1 MKKLLTIGLLTAT
14 FATAMNAQPKL
25 ASDNID
31 EVLKAMTLEEKA
43 KLLVG
48 GANNFFGAN
57 AVVGGEADLVAGAAG
72 TSPAIPRLGIPATVL
87 TDGPAG
93 VRINPTRKGTDKT
106 YYATAFPIGSCLAST
121 WNTELVSKVGEAIG
135 NETKEYRCDVI
146 LGPGMNLHRN
156 PLCGRNFEYYSED
169 PLLTGKIAAA
179 YIQGVQSQGA
189 GVSAKHFA
197 VNSQETDRTAVD
209 ERVSQRAAREL
220 YLRGFEIAV
229 RESDPWT
236 IMASYNQVN
245 GQYSMGNHD
254 LLTKILR
261 EDWGYKG
268 IVMTDW
274 IGIREGLETISEVH
288 AGNDLMEPGQPAQV
302 EEIIKGVKEGKL
314 DIADVDRNVR
324 RMLEY
329 IVKTPSFRQY
339 PASNNPDFKAHAAIT
354 RQSAAEGIVLLKNNG
369 ALPFRTEGNH
379 NSQFS
384 ARACSLSSERTLN
397 SQLIK
402 TVALFGENSY
412 DFLSGGTGSGCV
424 HPPYV
429 VDMLQGL
436 ENAGIK
442 SSATLTD
449 IYRKYIDYARIKFQA
464 ERHPAKW
471 FQTEMMGQQKYPEIS
486 LSPIAIN
493 KEVQAADAAII
504 TIGRQA
510 GEGIDRDI
518 DTEFNLIPE
527 ERALITDVC
536 NAFHAAGKPVI
547 VIINS
552 GSVIETASW
561 SSYPDAILCAWQ
573 PGMEGGN
580 SIADLLTG
588 KVNPSGKLTMT
599 WPIAAT
605 DHASTKNFP
614 GNIDDYTFQMMVG
627 NKMPVPGHAYTNHE
641 EDIYV
646 GYRFF
651 DTFNKEV
658 AYPFGF
664 GLSYTTF
671 AFSKPV
677 VKLSTLRSA
686 LPLGSSKNSQLSTL
700 NSQLSTLNSQLS
712 TVQVSITVKNTGAVS
727 GKEVAQVYVQAPKGR
742 LEKPVQELKA
752 FAKTRELQPG
762 ESQTLTMTIPV
773 RDLASFDEAG
783 SQWITE
789 AGTYTFRIGNN
800 SRNIAATAQLKIAE
814 YTEKTTNALAP
825 QQPLKL
831 LKQ

>member
-1 MKKLLTIGLLTAT
+1 MKKLFFTLFL
-14 FATAMNAQPKL
+14 ATAAMTANAQPQL
-25 ASDNID
+25 RADNID
-31 EVLKAMTLEEKA
+31 EVLQAMTLEEKA

-48 GANNFFGAN
+48 GANNFFGAG

-93 VRINPTRKGTDKT
+93 VRIDPTRKGTDKT

-169 PLLTGKIAAA
+169 PFLTGKIAAA

-197 VNSQETDRTAVD
+197 VNSQETDRTSID

-236 IMASYNQVN
+236 VMASYNQVN
-245 GQYSMGNHD
+245 GQYSMANHD

-261 EDWGYKG
+261 EDWGFKG

-274 IGIREGLETISEVH
+274 IGIREGLPTIGEVQ

-314 DIADVDRNVR
+314 DIKDVDRNVR

-329 IVKTPSFRQY
+329 IVKTPSFHQY
-339 PASNNPDFKAHAAIT
+339 PASNAPDFKAHAAIT

-369 ALPFRTEGNH
+369 TLPWAGGGIN
-379 NSQFS
+379 
-384 ARACSLSSERTLN
+384 
-397 SQLIK
+397 

-412 DFLSGGTGSGCV
+412 DFFSGGTGSGCV

-442 SSATLTD
+442 SSPVLTD
-449 IYRKYIDYARIKFQA
+449 VYRKYIEYAKVKFQA

-471 FQTEMMGQQKYPEIS
+471 YQMEMFGQQKYPEIAI
-486 LSPIAIN
+486 SPIAIN
-493 KEVQAADAAII
+493 NEAKTADAAII

-510 GEGIDRDI
+510 GEGVDRDI

-599 WPIAAT
+599 WPVAAT
-605 DHASTKNFP
+605 DHPSTKNFP
-614 GNIDDYTFQMMVG
+614 GNIDFYSFKEMHGGKMAIPGYT
-627 NKMPVPGHAYTNHE
+627 YTNHD

-646 GYRFF
+646 GYRYF
-651 DTFNKEV
+651 DTFNREV

-671 AFSKPV
+671 EFSKPV
-677 VKLSTLRSA
+677 VKA
-686 LPLGSSKNSQLSTL
+686 KGKDA
-700 NSQLSTLNSQLS
+700 
-712 TVQVSITVKNTGAVS
+712 VEVSVSVKNTGKVS
-727 GKEVAQVYVQAPKGR
+727 GKEVAQVYVAAPKGK
-742 LEKPVQELKA
+742 LEKPAQELKA
-752 FAKTRELQPG
+752 FAKTRELKPG

-783 SQWITE
+783 SQWLTE
-789 AGTYTFRIGNN
+789 AGTYTFNIGAN
-800 SRNIAATAQLKIAE
+800 SRDIAVSAQLKIAE

-825 QQPLKL
+825 QQPLNL

>member
-1 MKKLLTIGLLTAT
+1 MRKFLTMGAVLLLTSTT
-14 FATAMNAQPKL
+14 MTAQPKL
-25 ASDNID
+25 RADNID

-43 KLLVG
+43 KLMVG
-48 GANNFFGAN
+48 GANNFFGTD

-72 TSPAIPRLGIPATVL
+72 TTPLIERLGIPATVL

-93 VRINPTRKGTDKT
+93 VRIDPTRKGTTQT

-169 PLLTGKIAAA
+169 PLVTGKIAAA
-179 YIQGVQSQGA
+179 YIKGVQSQGA

-236 IMASYNQVN
+236 IMASYNKIN
-245 GQYSMGNHD
+245 GEFSMGNHD

-274 IGIREGLETISEVH
+274 IGIRKGLPTINEVH

-302 EEIIKGVKEGKL
+302 QEIIDGVKSGKL
-314 DIADVDRNVR
+314 SMDDVDRNVR

-329 IVKTPSFRQY
+329 IVKTPSFNNY
-339 PASNNPDFKAHAAIT
+339 PYTNKPDLVAHAAIT

-369 ALPFRTEGNH
+369 CLPWKAG
-379 NSQFS
+379 
-384 ARACSLSSERTLN
+384 A
-397 SQLIK
+397 IK

-429 VDMLQGL
+429 VDMLEGL
-436 ENAGIK
+436 KNAGIN

-449 IYRKYIDYARIKFQA
+449 IYRKYIEYARAKFQA

-471 FQTEMMGQQKYPEIS
+471 FQTEAMGQQKYPEIGIA
-486 LSPIAIN
+486 PIAVA
-493 KEVQAADAAII
+493 KEVNAADAAII

-561 SSYPDAILCAWQ
+561 SAYPDAILCAWQ

-605 DHASTKNFP
+605 DHPSTRNFP
-614 GNIDDYTFQMMVG
+614 GSLDNYSFEMMVG
-627 NKMPVPGHAYTNHE
+627 SKAVIPGHDFTNHE

-646 GYRFF
+646 GYRYF
-651 DTFNKEV
+651 DTFHREV

-671 AFSKPV
+671 EFSKPV
-677 VKLSTLRSA
+677 TKAKGNAVELS
-686 LPLGSSKNSQLSTL
+686 
-700 NSQLSTLNSQLS
+700 
-712 TVQVSITVKNTGAVS
+712 VTVKNTGSVA
-727 GKEVAQVYVQAPKGR
+727 GKEVAQVYVAAPKGR
-742 LEKPVQELKA
+742 IEKPVQELRA
-752 FAKTRELQPG
+752 FAKTRELKPG

-783 SQWITE
+783 SQWICE
-789 AGTYTFRIGNN
+789 AGSYTFRIGNS
-800 SRNIAATAQLKIAE
+800 SRNLPLSTTLVLKE
-814 YTEKTTNALAP
+814 YTEKVNNALAP
-825 QQPLKL
+825 QQKL
-831 LKQ
+831 NLMKQ

>member
-1 MKKLLTIGLLTAT
+1 MTT
-14 FATAMNAQPKL
+14 NAQPQL
-25 ASDNID
+25 RADNID

-48 GANNFFGAN
+48 GANTFFGDQA
-57 AVVGGEADLVAGAAG
+57 AVGGEADLVAGAAG

-93 VRINPTRKGTDKT
+93 VRIDPTRKGTDKT
-106 YYATAFPIGSCLAST
+106 FYATAFPIGSCLAST
-121 WNTELVSKVGEAIG
+121 WNTELVNQVGQAIG

-169 PLLTGKIAAA
+169 PLLTGRIAAA
-179 YIQGVQSQGA
+179 YINGVQSQGA

-197 VNSQETDRTAVD
+197 VNSQETERTAVD
-209 ERVSQRAAREL
+209 ERLSQRAAREL

-229 RESDPWT
+229 RESNPWT
-236 IMASYNQVN
+236 IMASYNKIN
-245 GQYSMGNHD
+245 GEFSMGNHD

-261 EDWGYKG
+261 DDWGFKG

-274 IGIREGLETISEVH
+274 IGIREGLPTTREVQ
-288 AGNDLMEPGQPAQV
+288 AGNDLMEPGQPAQTKEIV
-302 EEIIKGVKEGKL
+302 EGVKSGKL
-314 DIADVDRNVR
+314 DIKDVDRNVR

-329 IVKTPSFRQY
+329 IVKTPSFHKY
-339 PASNNPDFKAHAAIT
+339 PATNSPDFKAHAAIT

-369 ALPFRTEGNH
+369 TLPWKGG
-379 NSQFS
+379 
-384 ARACSLSSERTLN
+384 
-397 SQLIK
+397 IK

-442 SSATLTD
+442 SSPVLTD
-449 IYRKYIDYARIKFQA
+449 IYRKYIEFAKVKFQA

-471 FQTEMMGQQKYPEIS
+471 YQREYFGQQKYPEIS
-486 LSPIAIN
+486 ISPIAIN
-493 KEVQAADAAII
+493 NEVSTADAAII

-510 GEGIDRDI
+510 GEGVDRDI

-536 NAFHAAGKPVI
+536 NAFHQAGKPVI

-561 SSYPDAILCAWQ
+561 SGYPDAILCAWQ

-605 DHASTKNFP
+605 DHASSKNFP
-614 GNIDDYTFQMMVG
+614 GQIDYYSFKDMVA
-627 NKMPVPGHAYTNHE
+627 NRRPIAGHTYTNHE

-646 GYRFF
+646 GYRYF
-651 DTFNKEV
+651 DTFQKNV

-671 AFSKPV
+671 EMTKPV
-677 VKLSTLRSA
+677 VKA
-686 LPLGSSKNSQLSTL
+686 KGKDA
-700 NSQLSTLNSQLS
+700 
-712 TVQVSITVKNTGAVS
+712 VEVSITVKNTGSVA

-742 LEKPVQELKA
+742 LEKPVQELKG
-752 FAKTRELQPG
+752 FAKTRSLQPG
-762 ESQTLTMTIPV
+762 ESQTLTIVIPV
-773 RDLASFDEAG
+773 RDLASFDDAG
-783 SQWITE
+783 SQWLTE
-789 AGTYTFRIGNN
+789 AGTYTFRIGAS
-800 SRNIAATAQLKIAE
+800 SRDIQATASLKLNE
-814 YTEKTTNALAP
+814 YTEKTSNALAP
-825 QQPLKL
+825 QQKL
-831 LKQ
+831 RLLTQ

>member
-1 MKKLLTIGLLTAT
+1 MKYKTFVTTLAISMLMTTTAQ
-14 FATAMNAQPKL
+14 AQQAPQL
-25 ASDNID
+25 RADNID
-31 EVLKAMTLEEKA
+31 DVLKAMTLEEKA

-48 GANNFFGAN
+48 GANNFFGAG

-72 TSPAIPRLGIPATVL
+72 TTPRIERLGIPATVL

-93 VRINPTRKGTDKT
+93 VRIDPTRKNDTQT
-106 YYATAFPIGSCLAST
+106 YYATAFPIGTCLAST
-121 WNTELVSKVGEAIG
+121 WNTELVGRIGEAIG

-179 YIQGVQSQGA
+179 YINGVQSQGA

-197 VNSQETDRTAVD
+197 VNSQETDRTSVD

-229 RESDPWT
+229 RESNPWT
-236 IMASYNQVN
+236 IMASYNKVN
-245 GQYSMGNHD
+245 GEFSMGNHD

-261 EDWGYKG
+261 DDWGYKG

-274 IGIREGLETISEVH
+274 IGIRSGLPTIREVQ

-302 EEIIKGVKEGKL
+302 NEIIDGVKSGKL
-314 DIADVDRNVR
+314 DIKDVDRNVR
-324 RMLEY
+324 RLLEY
-329 IVKTPSFRQY
+329 IVKTPSFNKY
-339 PASNNPDFKAHAAIT
+339 PYTNKPDLKAHAAIT
-354 RQSAAEGIVLLKNNG
+354 RQSACEGIVLLKNNG
-369 ALPFRTEGNH
+369 VLPFNTEGSH
-379 NSQFS
+379 TPVGGDLQSP
-384 ARACSLSSERTLN
+384 T
-397 SQLIK
+397 IK

-429 VDMLQGL
+429 VDMLEGL
-436 ENAGIK
+436 KNAGIK
-442 SSATLTD
+442 SSETLTD
-449 IYRKYIDYARIKFQA
+449 IYRKYIAYARAKFQA

-471 FQTEMMGQQKYPEIS
+471 FQTEMMGQQKYPEIG
-486 LSPIAIN
+486 LSPIAVG
-493 KEVQAADAAII
+493 KEVAGADAAII

-518 DTEFNLIPE
+518 ATEFNLLDE
-527 ERALITDVC
+527 ERALIIDVC
-536 NAFHAAGKPVI
+536 NAFHQADKPVV

-599 WPIAAT
+599 WPVAAT

-614 GNIDDYTFQMMVG
+614 GSIDDYTFKQMVG
-627 NKMPVPGHAYTNHE
+627 SNRPIPGHTYTNHE

-651 DTFNKEV
+651 DTFGRPV
-658 AYPFGF
+658 AYPFGY

-671 AFSKPV
+671 GYSKPA
-677 VKLSTLRSA
+677 VKLSGDVVT
-686 LPLGSSKNSQLSTL
+686 
-700 NSQLSTLNSQLS
+700 
-712 TVQVSITVKNTGAVS
+712 VSITVKNTGNVA
-727 GKEVAQVYVQAPKGR
+727 GKEVAQVYVTAPDGQI
-742 LEKPVQELKA
+742 EKPAKELKA

-762 ESQTLTMTIPV
+762 ESETLTMTIPV
-773 RDLASFDEAG
+773 RLLASFDEAG
-783 SQWITE
+783 SQWISE
-789 AGTYTFRIGNN
+789 AGTYTVHIG
-800 SRNIAATAQLKIAE
+800 SNIADIRATAPFKLSKA
-814 YTEKTTNALAP
+814 YTEKTSDALRP
-825 QQPLKL
+825 QQKLNL
-831 LKQ
+831 LKRK

>member
-1 MKKLLTIGLLTAT
+1 MKRLLTTCLLAT
-14 FATAMNAQPKL
+14 TFTMATNSQVPTHNNHSTTPVLSEK
-25 ASDNID
+25 NID
-31 EVLKAMTLEEKA
+31 EVIKAMTLEEKA

-48 GANNFFGAN
+48 GANNFFAAN

-93 VRINPTRKGTDKT
+93 VRIDPTRKGTDKT

-121 WNTELVSKVGEAIG
+121 WNTELVKRVGEAIG
-135 NETKEYRCDVI
+135 NETKEYRCDII

-197 VNSQETDRTAVD
+197 INSQETDRTAVD

-229 RESDPWT
+229 RESNPWT
-236 IMASYNQVN
+236 IMSSYNKIN
-245 GQYSMGNHD
+245 GQFSMGNHD

-261 EDWGYKG
+261 NDWGYKG

-274 IGIREGLETISEVH
+274 IGIREGLPTITEVQ

-302 EEIIKGVKEGKL
+302 NEIIEGVKSGKL

-329 IVKTPSFRQY
+329 IVKTPSFHKY

-369 ALPFRTEGNH
+369 ALPWKN
-379 NSQFS
+379 NS
-384 ARACSLSSERTLN
+384 
-397 SQLIK
+397 IK

-429 VDMLQGL
+429 VDMLEGL
-436 ENAGIK
+436 KNAGIQ
-442 SSATLTD
+442 SSETLTD
-449 IYRKYIDYARIKFQA
+449 IYRKYIAFARVKFQA

-471 FQTEMMGQQKYPEIS
+471 YQNEYFGQQKYPEIG
-486 LSPIAIN
+486 LDPICIN
-493 KEVQAADAAII
+493 KEVNHADAAII

-510 GEGIDRDI
+510 GEGVDRDI

-561 SSYPDAILCAWQ
+561 SGYPDAILCAWQ

-614 GNIDDYTFQMMVG
+614 GQIDDYSLQMMIG
-627 NKMPVPGHAYTNHE
+627 NKTPIPGHAYTNHD

-646 GYRFF
+646 GYRYF
-651 DTFNKEV
+651 DTFGRDV
-658 AYPFGF
+658 AYPFGY

-677 VKLSTLRSA
+677 VKVKGKEA
-686 LPLGSSKNSQLSTL
+686 
-700 NSQLSTLNSQLS
+700 
-712 TVQVSITVKNTGAVS
+712 VEVSITIKNTGNVS
-727 GKEVAQVYVQAPKGR
+727 GKEVAQVYVQAPVNKM
-742 LEKPVQELKA
+742 EKPVQELKA

-762 ESQTLTMTIPV
+762 ESQVLTMTIPV
-773 RDLASFDEAG
+773 RMLASFDEAG
-783 SQWITE
+783 SQWLTE
-789 AGTYTFRIGNN
+789 AGTYTFRIGNS
-800 SRNIAATAQLKIAE
+800 SRNIAASATLKLSE
-814 YTEKTTNALAP
+814 YTEKTSNALAP
-825 QQPLKL
+825 QHQLKL

>member
-1 MKKLLTIGLLTAT
+1 MTT
-14 FATAMNAQPKL
+14 NAQPQL
-25 ASDNID
+25 RADNID

-48 GANNFFGAN
+48 GANNFFGTG

-93 VRINPTRKGTDKT
+93 VRIDPTRKGTDKT

-179 YIQGVQSQGA
+179 YINGVQSQGA

-236 IMASYNQVN
+236 VMASYNQVN
-245 GQYSMGNHD
+245 GEYSMGNHD

-261 EDWGYKG
+261 DDWGYKG

-329 IVKTPSFRQY
+329 IVKTPSFHQY
-339 PASNNPDFKAHAAIT
+339 PASNAPDFKAHAAIT

-369 ALPFRTEGNH
+369 VLPFRTEGNH

-384 ARACSLSSERTLN
+384 TLN

-449 IYRKYIDYARIKFQA
+449 IYHKYIDYARVKFQA

-471 FQTEMMGQQKYPEIS
+471 FQTEYMGQQKYPEIS
-486 LSPIAIN
+486 LSPIAID
-493 KEVQAADAAII
+493 KEVKAADAAII

-527 ERALITDVC
+527 ERSLIVDVC

-561 SSYPDAILCAWQ
+561 SGYPDAILCAWQ

-605 DHASTKNFP
+605 DHPSTKNFP
-614 GNIDDYTFQMMVG
+614 GNIDDYSFQMMVG
-627 NKMPVPGHAYTNHE
+627 NKMPIPGHAYTNHE

-646 GYRFF
+646 GYRYF
-651 DTFNKEV
+651 DTFNREV

-671 AFSKPV
+671 EMSKPA
-677 VKLSTLRSA
+677 VKAKGNSA
-686 LPLGSSKNSQLSTL
+686 
-700 NSQLSTLNSQLS
+700 
-712 TVQVSITVKNTGAVS
+712 VEVSVTVKNTGAMA
-727 GKEVAQVYVQAPKGR
+727 GKEVAQVYVTAPKGR
-742 LEKPVQELKA
+742 LEKPAQELKA

-783 SQWITE
+783 SQWLTE
-789 AGTYTFRIGNN
+789 AGTYTFRIGFS
-800 SRNIAATAQLKIAE
+800 SRDIKASLPIALKE

-825 QQPLKL
+825 QQTLNL

>member
-1 MKKLLTIGLLTAT
+1 MKKILTSCLLAT
-14 FATAMNAQPKL
+14 TFTMATNAQTQL
-25 ASDNID
+25 RADNID
-31 EVLKAMTLEEKA
+31 EVLKIMTLEEKA

-48 GANNFFGAN
+48 GANNFFGDHAI
-57 AVVGGEADLVAGAAG
+57 VGGEADLVTGAAG
-72 TSPAIPRLGIPATVL
+72 TTPAIPRLGIPATVL

-93 VRINPTRKGTDKT
+93 VRIDPTRKGTDKT

-121 WNTELVSKVGEAIG
+121 WNTELVGQVGEAIG

-197 VNSQETDRTAVD
+197 VNSQETERTAVD

-229 RESDPWT
+229 RESNPWT

-261 EDWGYKG
+261 DDWGYKG

-274 IGIREGLETISEVH
+274 IGIREGLTTISEVH

-302 EEIIKGVKEGKL
+302 NEIIKGVKEGML
-314 DIADVDRNVR
+314 DIKDVDRNVR

-329 IVKTPSFRQY
+329 IVKTPSFLKY

-354 RQSAAEGIVLLKNNG
+354 RQSACEGIVLLKNNG
-369 ALPFRTEGNH
+369 TLPWKEG
-379 NSQFS
+379 
-384 ARACSLSSERTLN
+384 T
-397 SQLIK
+397 IK

-429 VDMLQGL
+429 IDMLQGL

-442 SSATLTD
+442 SSPILTD
-449 IYRKYIDYARIKFQA
+449 IYRKYIEFAKVKFQA

-471 FQTEMMGQQKYPEIS
+471 YQREYFGQQKYPEIS
-486 LSPIAIN
+486 ISPIAIN
-493 KEVQAADAAII
+493 NEVETADAAII

-510 GEGIDRDI
+510 GEGVDRDI

-527 ERALITDVC
+527 EHTLITDVC
-536 NAFHAAGKPVI
+536 NAFHQAGKPVI

-614 GNIDDYTFQMMVG
+614 GQLDYYSFKDMVS
-627 NKMPVPGHAYTNHE
+627 NKRPIAGHTYTNHE

-646 GYRFF
+646 GYRYF
-651 DTFNKEV
+651 DTFQKNV

-671 AFSKPV
+671 QFTKPV
-677 VKLSTLRSA
+677 VKA
-686 LPLGSSKNSQLSTL
+686 KGKDA
-700 NSQLSTLNSQLS
+700 
-712 TVQVSITVKNTGAVS
+712 VEVSITVKNTGSVA

-762 ESQTLTMTIPV
+762 ESQTLTITIPV
-773 RDLASFDEAG
+773 RDLASFDEAK
-783 SQWITE
+783 SQWLTE
-789 AGTYTFRIGNN
+789 AGTYTFRIGAS
-800 SRNIAATAQLKIAE
+800 SRDIRTTASLALKE

-825 QQPLKL
+825 QQKLKL

>member
-1 MKKLLTIGLLTAT
+1 MKRLLTTGFLSVT
-14 FATAMNAQPKL
+14 FAMTMNAQPKL
-25 ASDNID
+25 TSSNID
-31 EVLKAMTLEEKA
+31 EILKAMTLEEKA

-72 TSPAIPRLGIPATVL
+72 TSPEIARLGIPATVL

-93 VRINPTRKGTDKT
+93 VRINPTREGTDKT

-121 WNTELVSKVGEAIG
+121 WNTTLVSKVGEAIG

-197 VNSQETDRTAVD
+197 VNSQETDRTSVD

-229 RESDPWT
+229 RESNPWT

-288 AGNDLMEPGQPAQV
+288 AGNDLLEPGQPAQIN
-302 EEIIKGVKEGKL
+302 EIIEGVKSGKL

-329 IVKTPSFRQY
+329 IVKTPSFHKY
-339 PASNNPDFKAHAAIT
+339 PASNAPDFKAHAAIT

-369 ALPFRTEGNH
+369 VLPWKDG
-379 NSQFS
+379 S
-384 ARACSLSSERTLN
+384 
-397 SQLIK
+397 IK

-429 VDMLQGL
+429 IDMLQGL
-436 ENAGIK
+436 ENTGIK
-442 SSATLTD
+442 SSETLTE
-449 IYRKYIDYARIKFQA
+449 IYRKYIDYARLKFQA

-471 FQTEMMGQQKYPEIS
+471 FQTEAMGQQKYPEIG

-493 KEVQAADAAII
+493 KEVNAADAAII

-536 NAFHAAGKPVI
+536 NAFHAAGKSVI

-605 DHASTKNFP
+605 DHPSTKNFP
-614 GNIDDYTFQMMVG
+614 GQIDQYSYETMVA
-627 NKMPVPGHAYTNHE
+627 NKMPIPGHAYTNHE

-646 GYRFF
+646 GYRYF
-651 DTFNKEV
+651 DTFKKDV

-671 AFSKPV
+671 ALTKPV
-677 VKLSTLRSA
+677 VKMKGKDA
-686 LPLGSSKNSQLSTL
+686 
-700 NSQLSTLNSQLS
+700 
-712 TVQVSITVKNTGAVS
+712 VEVSITVKNTGSVA

-742 LEKPVQELKA
+742 LEKPAQELRA
-752 FAKTRELQPG
+752 FAKTSELQPG

-773 RDLASFDEAG
+773 RELASFDEAN
-783 SQWITE
+783 SQWLTE
-789 AGTYTFRIGNN
+789 AGNYTFRIGNS
-800 SRNIAATAQLKIAE
+800 SRNIAATTQLKIAE
-814 YTEKTTNALAP
+814 YTEKTTNALTP
-825 QQPLKL
+825 KQPLNI

>member
-1 MKKLLTIGLLTAT
+1 MLKPRKILLAGLTALLTTT
-14 FATAMNAQPKL
+14 MNAQTPKL
-25 ASDNID
+25 RADNID

-48 GANNFFGAN
+48 GANNFFGAG

-93 VRINPTRKGTDKT
+93 VRIDPTRKGTDKT

-121 WNTELVSKVGEAIG
+121 WNTELVGRVGEAIG

-179 YIQGVQSQGA
+179 YINGVQSQGA

-197 VNSQETDRTAVD
+197 INSQETDRTSVD
-209 ERVSQRAAREL
+209 ERLSQRAAREL
-220 YLRGFEIAV
+220 YLKGFEIAV
-229 RESDPWT
+229 RESNPWT
-236 IMASYNQVN
+236 IMASYNKIN
-245 GQYSMGNHD
+245 GQFSMGNHD

-261 EDWGYKG
+261 DDWGYKG

-274 IGIREGLETISEVH
+274 IGIRQGLPTITEVQ

-302 EEIIKGVKEGKL
+302 KEIIEGVKSGKL

-329 IVKTPSFRQY
+329 IVKTPSFHQY

-369 ALPFRTEGNH
+369 TLPWKSG
-379 NSQFS
+379 
-384 ARACSLSSERTLN
+384 A
-397 SQLIK
+397 IK

-412 DFLSGGTGSGCV
+412 DFFSGGTGSGCV

-429 VDMLQGL
+429 VDMLEGL
-436 ENAGIK
+436 KNVGIT
-442 SSATLTD
+442 SSPTLTN
-449 IYRKYIDYARIKFQA
+449 IYRKYIEYAKVKFQA

-471 FQTEMMGQQKYPEIS
+471 YQQEAFGQQKYPEIAI
-486 LSPIAIN
+486 SPICIEN
-493 KEVQAADAAII
+493 EVRTADAAII

-510 GEGIDRDI
+510 GEGVDRDI
-518 DTEFNLIPE
+518 DTEFNLVPE

-561 SSYPDAILCAWQ
+561 DGYPDAVLCAWQ

-580 SIADLLTG
+580 SIADLLMG
-588 KVNPSGKLTMT
+588 KVSPSGKLTMT

-614 GNIDDYTFQMMVG
+614 GNMDDYTFKQMVG
-627 NKMPVPGHAYTNHE
+627 NNSPIPGHAYTNHE

-651 DTFNKEV
+651 DTFQREV

-671 AFSKPV
+671 EFSKPA
-677 VKLSTLRSA
+677 VKVN
-686 LPLGSSKNSQLSTL
+686 GDNI
-700 NSQLSTLNSQLS
+700 
-712 TVQVSITVKNTGAVS
+712 TVNITVKNTGKVS
-727 GKEVAQVYVQAPKGR
+727 GKEVAQVYVTAPKGK
-742 LEKPVQELKA
+742 LEKPAQELKG
-752 FAKTRELQPG
+752 FAKTRELKPG
-762 ESQTLTMTIPV
+762 ESQTLTITIAH

-783 SQWITE
+783 SQWLAE
-789 AGTYTFRIGNN
+789 AGTYTFRIGSS
-800 SRNIAATAQLKIAE
+800 SRDIHQTATAKLKE

-825 QQPLKL
+825 QQPLRL

>member
-1 MKKLLTIGLLTAT
+1 MKRFLTFFLLTAT
-14 FATAMNAQPKL
+14 LVMTTNAQPKL
-25 ASDNID
+25 RADNID
-31 EVLKAMTLEEKA
+31 EVIKAMTLEEKA

-48 GANNFFGAN
+48 GANNFFGDQ

-72 TSPAIPRLGIPATVL
+72 TSPEIARLGIPATVL

-93 VRINPTRKGTDKT
+93 VRIDPTRKGTSKT

-197 VNSQETDRTAVD
+197 INSQETDRTAVD

-229 RESDPWT
+229 RESNPWT

-245 GQYSMGNHD
+245 GQFSMGNHD

-274 IGIREGLETISEVH
+274 IGIREGLPTISEVH

-302 EEIIKGVKEGKL
+302 NEIIEGVKSGKL

-329 IVKTPSFRQY
+329 IVKTPSFHKY

-369 ALPFRTEGNH
+369 ALPWKDGK
-379 NSQFS
+379 
-384 ARACSLSSERTLN
+384 
-397 SQLIK
+397 IK

-429 VDMLQGL
+429 VDMLGGL
-436 ENAGIK
+436 KNAGI
-442 SSATLTD
+442 SSSETLTE
-449 IYRKYIDYARIKFQA
+449 IYRKYIEFAKVKFQA

-471 FQTEMMGQQKYPEIS
+471 YQMEYFGQQKYPEIG

-493 KEVQAADAAII
+493 NEIKVADAAII

-510 GEGIDRDI
+510 GEGVDRDI

-536 NAFHAAGKPVI
+536 NAFHSAGKPVI

-599 WPIAAT
+599 WPISAT

-614 GNIDDYTFQMMVG
+614 GNIDFYSFKEMTAY
-627 NKMPVPGHAYTNHE
+627 KKPIPGHAYTNHE

-651 DTFNKEV
+651 DTFQKDV

-671 AFSKPV
+671 SLTKPI
-677 VKLSTLRSA
+677 VKVKGKDA
-686 LPLGSSKNSQLSTL
+686 
-700 NSQLSTLNSQLS
+700 
-712 TVQVSITVKNTGAVS
+712 VEVSITIKNTGAVS
-727 GKEVAQVYVQAPKGR
+727 GKEVVQVYVQAPEVKI
-742 LEKPVQELKA
+742 EKPAQELKA

-762 ESQTLTMTIPV
+762 ESQVITMTIPV
-773 RDLASFDEAG
+773 RDLASFDEKG
-783 SQWITE
+783 SQWLTE
-789 AGTYTFRIGNN
+789 AGTYTFRIGNS
-800 SRNIAATAQLKIAE
+800 SRNIAATATLKLAE

-825 QQPLKL
+825 KQELNL
-831 LKQ
+831 LKKG